1 MATVNPAPANP
12 APANPAS
19 DPRAR
24 LRRRAWWLGLALLA
38 VLLAYFWAPLHA
50 YARAGASYGARV
62 ACSCRYLGGRELSDC
77 RKDFEPGMELIMLS
91 GSAPAKSVTAR
102 FPLITSETATYRPGL
117 GCQLEPW
124 RG

>member
-1 MATVNPAPANP
+1 MATVNPVLGTPAG
-12 APANPAS
+12 NPAS

-24 LRRRAWWLGLALLA
+24 LRRRALWLGLALLG
-38 VLLAYFWAPLHA
+38 VLLGYFWTPLNG
-50 YARAGASYGARV
+50 YARAGSAYGARV
-62 ACSCRYLGGRELSDC
+62 ACSCRYLGGRTLGDC

-91 GSAPAKSVTAR
+91 EDTAAKTVTAR
-102 FPLITSETATYRPGL
+102 FPLIASDTATYRPGL